1 TASVRVALGKM
12 IIQNINGLEDEL
24 PVITLVSDLEQI
36 LLRTLQT
43 GRDEQAPLEPGLAE
57 RLHKALLE
65 TAQKQELVGQ
75 PAVLLVP
82 DAIRLMLARFT
93 RHGIPG
99 LHVLAFSEIPEDK
112 KLKVIATV
120 GK

>member
-1 TASVRVALGKM
+1 MGNEQTA
-12 IIQNINGLEDEL
+12 
-24 PVITLVSDLEQI
+24 
-36 LLRTLQT
+36 
-43 GRDEQAPLEPGLAE
+43 LEPGLAE
-57 RLHKALLE
+57 RLHKALVD
-65 TAQKQELVGQ
+65 TTQKQELVGQ

-82 DAIRLMLARFT
+82 DALRTMLARFA

-99 LHVLAFSEIPEDK
+99 LHVLAFSEIPEDR